1 MKYNFRYYLR
11 FKDNYR
17 QAAIDLTLG
26 QAVADDILTGT
37 TKIEDDNSDLI
48 EKEENLKLLVEDCK
62 SMLIV
67 EPEECL
73 GGWSLI
79 DADPM

>member
-1 MKYNFRYYLR
+1 MR

-26 QAVADDILTGT
+26 QPVADDLLT
-37 TKIEDDNSDLI
+37 TKIEDDTSDLV
-48 EKEENLKLLVEDCK
+48 EKEENLKLLIEDCK
-62 SMLIV
+62 KMLIV
-67 EPEECL
+67 EPEQCL

-79 DADPM
+79 DADPA

>member
-1 MKYNFRYYLR
+1 MR

-26 QAVADDILTGT
+26 QSVAEDLLTGT
-37 TKIEDDNSDLI
+37 TKIEEDTTDLV
-48 EKEENLKLLVEDCK
+48 EREENLKLLVEDCK
-62 SMLIV
+62 KMLIV

-79 DADPM
+79 DADPV